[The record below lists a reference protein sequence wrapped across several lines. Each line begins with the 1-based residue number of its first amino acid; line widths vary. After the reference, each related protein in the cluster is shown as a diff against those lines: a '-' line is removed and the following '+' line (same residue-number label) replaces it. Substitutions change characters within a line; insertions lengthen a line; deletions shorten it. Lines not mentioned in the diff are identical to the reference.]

1 MANLAKESAIS
12 LASGDIGSLLGDAA
26 QLGQTASNNKMPPE
40 MMQLLSELPKWTAE
54 RASALDRIKQAYD
67 EDPRMRMTPAQARGR
82 AMFNNANPYD
92 PGYSLAMGRMAEDE
106 QNKYVRDSKVAREKA
121 VFDALDLGTF
131 DKLYT
136 TVAKNVKSGSSR
148 GFSGHTVD
156 GGSYVLNNDTG
167 LTEWVKAPVGATK
180 FMTSVAKSMVDEAI
194 KQGTYTPGMRDKIM
208 QDAKNYY
215 DLYTK
220 AQPEVRMK
228 IEQKLGISDQVSEDV
243 FPTVNG
249 VPGIV
254 KPGATVALGDPKLPG
269 SGNFTPEQL
278 AAIKADAAKDKT
290 LLPHGSIVQPANS
303 SAGNNVPLF
312 KSPQQIANEKAMGE
326 GEYKVYEEYKD
337 KLNSLQNANQQI
349 SAMEGMLEAD
359 KLNSGLFHEEL
370 NKVGGFL
377 NYIDKDNKLAQYA
390 GNDAAYYS
398 KMMDLVRD
406 KIKALGAG
414 TAVSNLDLIV
424 TQKSVGDLRNTP
436 QGNLKIM
443 ALMKLANA
451 TMGSIMDEK
460 VGYYDQDKRNTFQGY
475 KRDTTPTHALKYR
488 LLPTGNWA
496 FDVEDKNSWIER
508 ARVTN
513 GGKLP
518 SDINARWKTY
528 ADNSVKNLA
537 DPDKLLKK
545 GR

>member
-12 LASGDIGSLLGDAA
+12 LASGDIGSLLGT
-26 QLGQTASNNKMPPE
+26 LGQNASNNEMPPE

-67 EDPRMRMTPAQARGR
+67 EDPRMQMTPAQARGR

-106 QNKYVRDSKVAREKA
+106 QNKYVRDSKVDREKA
-121 VFDALDLGTF
+121 VLDALDLGTF

-136 TVAKNVKSGSSR
+136 NVQKNLKGGSSR

-180 FMTSVAKSMVDEAI
+180 FMTSVAKSMVDEAV
-194 KQGTYTPGMRDKIM
+194 KQGTYTPEMRDKIM
-208 QDAKNYY
+208 QDAKKYY

-228 IEQKLGISDQVSEDV
+228 IEQKLGIGEQVSEDV
-243 FPTVNG
+243 FPK
-249 VPGIV
+249 V
-254 KPGATVALGDPKLPG
+254 KPGSTVTIGDPNVPG
-269 SGNFTPEQL
+269 SGNLTPEQL
-278 AAIKADAAKDKT
+278 EIVKADVAKDKT
-290 LLPHGSIVQPANS
+290 VLPHGSIIQPIEQTTTETT
-303 SAGNNVPLF
+303 PTF
-312 KSPQQIANEKAMGE
+312 KTPQRISNEKAMGE
-326 GEYKVYEEYKD
+326 GEYKVYEDYKE
-337 KLNSLQNANQQI
+337 KLNSLQNASQQI
-349 SAMEGMLEAD
+349 SAMEGMLESD

-377 NYIDKDNKLAQYA
+377 NYIDPKNQLAQNA
-390 GNDAAYYS
+390 GNDSAYYS

-451 TMGSIMDEK
+451 TMGTIMDEK
-460 VGYYDQDKRNTFQGY
+460 VGYYDSKGNTFQGY

-508 ARVTN
+508 ARVAN

-518 SDINARWKTY
+518 PDINARWKTY

-545 GR
+545 GK